1 MNLKKA
7 SLLALAGIAIA
18 GQSAKADTTNYT
30 DGDLLLTFRQA
41 GNSYDYLVD
50 LGQASAL
57 PSSGSTTFSIGSIAT
72 DLSSIFGSNWR
83 TATGSSTVYI
93 GIIGSDATNGNG
105 YLYVGSPTSTAWN
118 TLNGGLTNTA
128 FSNVSQVTGD
138 YSNGSSTANSSV
150 ALKEATS
157 NPFSYASY
165 QGPSGTNSG
174 GISFAVWSP
183 STESAA
189 NSSVYLNTYALDSNG
204 AGSSVTIPGSFSVDN
219 SGVVTYQALAVPEPS
234 TFALAFIGMGLA
246 GYVGMKR
253 RNMANA

>member
-72 DLSSIFGSNWR
+72 DLSSIFGSNWY
-83 TATGSSTVYI
+83 TSTGSSMVYI

-118 TLNGGLTNTA
+118 TLNGGATNTA

-234 TFALAFIGMGLA
+234 TFALAFIGMSLA